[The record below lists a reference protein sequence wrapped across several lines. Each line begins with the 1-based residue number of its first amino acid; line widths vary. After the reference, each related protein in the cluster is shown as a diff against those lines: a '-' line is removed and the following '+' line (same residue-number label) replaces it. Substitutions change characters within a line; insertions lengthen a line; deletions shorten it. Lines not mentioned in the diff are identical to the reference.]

1 MKSTTIIADSFAG
14 HRCQTLIA
22 ATLLGVSV
30 MSLGG
35 CNDAQAGLLLGGG
48 IGALTGQAI
57 GGDTGST
64 LLGLGI
70 GSGVGYIIGNESDKA
85 RYQQSGRYDWD
96 NCRQS
101 RRVNNYDY

>member
-1 MKSTTIIADSFAG
+1 MKSTIIIADNHSD
-14 HRCQTLIA
+14 HRCKALIA
-22 ATLLGVSV
+22 TALLGVSAV
-30 MSLGG
+30 CLGG

-48 IGALTGQAI
+48 FGALTGQAI
-57 GGDTGST
+57 GGDTSST

-96 NCRQS
+96 GCRQS
-101 RRVNNYDY
+101 RCVNNYDY